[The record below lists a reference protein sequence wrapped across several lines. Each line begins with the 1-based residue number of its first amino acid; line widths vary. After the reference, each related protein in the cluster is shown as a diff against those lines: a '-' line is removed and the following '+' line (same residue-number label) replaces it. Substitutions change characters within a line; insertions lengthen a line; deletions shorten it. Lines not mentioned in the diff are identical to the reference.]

1 MSQQDLPDA
10 SWSGTNLALFFLVFL
25 TGTELFE
32 ISGLIKLVKKSHG
45 QPETEPCFLTL
56 SQIQSLRRRKISAWE
71 DLPDSSSATGREV
84 GPV

>member
-56 SQIQSLRRRKISAWE
+56 PNPVTEEKKNLRV
-71 DLPDSSSATGREV
+71 GRFA
-84 GPV
+84 